1 MFKDIPPLYA
11 NQTANSEEE
20 GWRYTQGD
28 KEAKRPPEL
37 LTRDHVARCI
47 RREVREGR
55 GSPHGGVFLDIAW
68 IRDKIP
74 TASEHIKKKLPS
86 MYHQFKQLADIDI
99 TQEPM
104 EVGPTTHYM
113 MGGVRVEA
121 DSQMSDVPGLFA
133 AGECAAGLH
142 GANRL
147 GGNSLSDLLVF
158 GQRAGEYAA
167 TFAKAHSLGNV
178 DNGELKSAETWA
190 LQPFERK
197 NSENPYAVQQTLQDV
212 MQDLVGIVRQ
222 EQEMLQALDR
232 IQELKNAAER
242 VGVDGNREYN
252 TGWHTALDL
261 YHLLTVSEIVTRS
274 ALERKESRGAHFRDD
289 FPEKNNQFGAFN
301 IVVRKS
307 VEGAMQFSREP
318 VPPLRLDLH
327 QIIEE
332 MK

>member
-1 MFKDIPPLYA
+1 
-11 NQTANSEEE
+11 
-20 GWRYTQGD
+20 
-28 KEAKRPPEL
+28 
-37 LTRDHVARCI
+37 
-47 RREVREGR
+47 VREGR

-68 IRDKIP
+68 IKERIP
-74 TASEHIKKKLPS
+74 NAGEHIKKKLPS

-113 MGGVRVEA
+113 MGGVRVDA
-121 DSQMSDVPGLFA
+121 DSQMTDVPGLFA

-158 GQRAGEYAA
+158 GKRAGEYAA
-167 TFAKAHSLGNV
+167 AFARENSLGNLNP
-178 DNGELKSAETWA
+178 DELGAVEKWA
-190 LQPFERK
+190 LQPFEHK
-197 NSENPYAVQQTLQDV
+197 GSENPYTVQHTLQGV

-232 IQELKNAAER
+232 IRELKAASEG
-242 VGVDGNREYN
+242 VSVDGNREYN
-252 TGWHTALDL
+252 AGWHTALDL
-261 YHLLTVSEIVTRS
+261 YHLLTVSEIVTQA
-274 ALERKESRGAHFRDD
+274 ALDRKESRGAHFRDD
-289 FPEKNNQFGAFN
+289 FPSKDEQFGKFN
-301 IVVRKS
+301 IVVRKRAD
-307 VEGAMQFSREP
+307 GAMQFSREP
-318 VPPLRLDLH
+318 IPPMRADLQ

>member
-1 MFKDIPPLYA
+1 
-11 NQTANSEEE
+11 
-20 GWRYTQGD
+20 
-28 KEAKRPPEL
+28 
-37 LTRDHVARCI
+37 
-47 RREVREGR
+47 
-55 GSPHGGVFLDIAW
+55 
-68 IRDKIP
+68 
-74 TASEHIKKKLPS
+74 
-86 MYHQFKQLADIDI
+86 
-99 TQEPM
+99 
-104 EVGPTTHYM
+104 
-113 MGGVRVEA
+113 
-121 DSQMSDVPGLFA
+121 
-133 AGECAAGLH
+133 
-142 GANRL
+142 
-147 GGNSLSDLLVF
+147 
-158 GQRAGEYAA
+158 
-167 TFAKAHSLGNV
+167 
-178 DNGELKSAETWA
+178 
-190 LQPFERK
+190 
-197 NSENPYAVQQTLQDV
+197 

-232 IQELKNAAER
+232 IQELKNATER

-307 VEGAMQFSREP
+307 VEGAIQFSREP